1 MHLHYKKLLRAT
13 FAISLLGLGFGASAQ
28 EHSYAPSDIEN
39 GRGIYQAN
47 CLGCHGN
54 NGDSVEGVA
63 LGKGRFRR
71 ASTDEDLIALIR
83 GGIPNTLMIARPQFS
98 YGELRSLVAFLRT
111 MQTSGALTAADKRE
125 VKIGDAKAGEQ
136 LFFGTAG
143 CSKCHGVNGGGSRL
157 SPDLGGIASQR
168 TPVSLETSL
177 LDSRRNVR
185 EGNRFLQV
193 TTKAGVVIKG
203 KLMNQDT
210 HSIQLINEQEKLVSL
225 LKKDLSSQTVLYT
238 PMPIYLDVL
247 APTQVADV
255 VAYLLTLKNAEVP
268 AK

>member
-1 MHLHYKKLLRAT
+1 MQLRKHTLLRAT
-13 FAISLLGLGFGASAQ
+13 LTMALLGLGFAANAQ

-54 NGDSVEGVA
+54 NGDSVEGVN
-63 LGKGRFRR
+63 LGKGRFRH

-83 GGIPNTLMIARPQFS
+83 SGIPSTLMVARPQFS
-98 YGELRSLVAFLRT
+98 YGELRSLVAFVRNL
-111 MQTSGALTAADKRE
+111 QSGGALTSADKRE

-136 LFFGTAG
+136 LFFGSGG
-143 CSKCHGVNGGGSRL
+143 CSKCHGVKGGGTRL
-157 SPDLGGIASQR
+157 SPDLGTIGSQR
-168 TPVSLETSL
+168 TPASLETSL

-185 EGNRFLQV
+185 EGNRFIQV
-193 TTKAGVVIKG
+193 TTKAGATITG

-210 HSIQLINEQEKLVSL
+210 HSLQLINEQEKLVSL
-225 LKKDLSSQTVLYT
+225 LKKDLASQAVMYS
-238 PMPIYLDVL
+238 PMPSFADVL
-247 APTQVADV
+247 SPTQVADL
-255 VAYLLTLKNAEVP
+255 VAYLLSLKSEVP

>member
-1 MHLHYKKLLRAT
+1 MQFPYRKLLRAS
-13 FAISLLGLGFGASAQ
+13 FAIGLLGLGLGASAQ

-63 LGKGRFRR
+63 LGKGRFRH

-83 GGIPNTLMIARPQFS
+83 AGIPNTLMIARPQFS
-98 YGELRSLVAFLRT
+98 YGELRSVVAFLRT

-136 LFFGTAG
+136 LFFGSGG

-168 TPVSLETSL
+168 TPASLETSL

-185 EGNRFLQV
+185 DGNRFIQL
-193 TTKAGVVIKG
+193 TTKAGATVTG

-225 LKKDLSSQTVLYT
+225 LKKDLSSQVVLYT
-238 PMPIYLDVL
+238 PMPTFADVL
-247 APTQVADV
+247 SPPQVADL
-255 VAYLLTLKNAEVP
+255 VAYLLTLKKVEGA